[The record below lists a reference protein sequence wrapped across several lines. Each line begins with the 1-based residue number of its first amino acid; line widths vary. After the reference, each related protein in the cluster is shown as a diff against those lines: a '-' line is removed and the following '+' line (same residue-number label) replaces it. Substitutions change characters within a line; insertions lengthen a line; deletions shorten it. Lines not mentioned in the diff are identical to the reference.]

1 MLEKLRTCWG
11 FSPTVDRNIALVEGF
26 LKGKRFADLAQE
38 HGLSTAR
45 VRQII
50 EKADWFVGGGIL
62 TKAEPSKASP
72 RSDFMAAYPYVWNL
86 AQLQG
91 LGSATPR
98 HFFRELERAGSLERL
113 VEKMK
118 RLPSRGRTT
127 RELVRLVWQKERG
140 ESPWPAMKRS
150 SIAIAQPSC
159 PVDRPDRALQCQL
172 ALEPAL
178 QQLVQ
183 RALESGWSE
192 DETVY
197 ALLELAG
204 ARLKGQLPRAAVVD
218 GDGTS

>member
-1 MLEKLRTCWG
+1 
-11 FSPTVDRNIALVEGF
+11 
-26 LKGKRFADLAQE
+26 
-38 HGLSTAR
+38 
-45 VRQII
+45 
-50 EKADWFVGGGIL
+50 
-62 TKAEPSKASP
+62 
-72 RSDFMAAYPYVWNL
+72 
-86 AQLQG
+86 
-91 LGSATPR
+91 
-98 HFFRELERAGSLERL
+98 
-113 VEKMK
+113 
-118 RLPSRGRTT
+118 
-127 RELVRLVWQKERG
+127 
-140 ESPWPAMKRS
+140 MKRS

-204 ARLKGQLPRAAVVD
+204 ARLKGQLPSAAVVD